1 MSDCQQ
7 FLSTSAGFL
16 VHYKQPRKRT
26 LYIVHFILPPSLQTH
41 LSLRSTHLY
50 CKVNAEK
57 KKHNL
62 IPTHKVHTQR
72 ALPEKNHSTRIKS
85 ATPENKQRQTAPR
98 TPRHHGK
105 NLIPH
110 PTRGPQ
116 LIPAVTKFIIPVT
129 RPRPPYTSLRDFPAP
144 PDSPASA
151 PLLDTGLPRQ
161 HLFVSSH
168 PDQ

>member
-1 MSDCQQ
+1 M
-7 FLSTSAGFL
+7 
-16 VHYKQPRKRT
+16 
-26 LYIVHFILPPSLQTH
+26 YIVHFILPPSLQTH

-50 CKVNAEK
+50 CKVNAETKTAQPDPDTQIPHPARPARK
-57 KKHNL
+57 KII
-62 IPTHKVHTQR
+62 IPVSSPRRQKINR
-72 ALPEKNHSTRIKS
+72 D
-85 ATPENKQRQTAPR
+85 KQRQTAPR
-98 TPRHHGK
+98 TPHHHGI

-161 HLFVSSH
+161 HLFVSSR